1 LIKAVLFD
9 YGGTLVRPKE
19 PWVAVKPKVLHL
31 VYDLMRQNGME
42 LSYDQY
48 MKINDSV
55 FEKYSKAE
63 ESEGTDVAD
72 IVKYEELVGR
82 LFPGRSAAWRT
93 RLANQCNNTFWDAT
107 VSNFV
112 IRENAHATLAE
123 LRSMDLL
130 LAVVS
135 NHHYPESLTKHL
147 DELRLT
153 PYFSHVFASAQ
164 VGFRKPDPRIIRT
177 CLSSLRVD
185 GEQAVFVGDSREF
198 DVEAAKR
205 SGLRS
210 ILISDGASEK
220 KEHGSTGSDP
230 DFIISDLAE
239 VPRIVSTIG

>member
-1 LIKAVLFD
+1 MIKAVLFD

-19 PWVAVKPKVLHL
+19 PWVEVKPKVLHL
-31 VYDLMRQNGME
+31 VYDLMCRNGLK
-42 LSYDQY
+42 LSYDEY
-48 MKINDSV
+48 MEINDSV
-55 FEKYSKAE
+55 FEKYSKTE
-63 ESEGTDVAD
+63 QSEGTDVAD
-72 IVKYEELVGR
+72 IVKYKELVGV
-82 LFPGRSAAWRT
+82 LFPNRSAAWRT
-93 RLANQCNNTFWDAT
+93 KLADKCNNTFWDAT
-107 VSNFV
+107 VRNFV

-123 LRSMDLL
+123 LRSMKLR

-135 NHHYPESLTKHL
+135 NHHYPESLAKHL

-164 VGFRKPDPRIIRT
+164 VGFRKPDPRIIRA
-177 CLSSLRVD
+177 CLSSLRVN

-198 DVEAAKR
+198 DMEAARR

-220 KEHGSTGSDP
+220 GHGASGADP

-239 VPRIVSTIG
+239 VPRIVSTMG